1 MIPVIV
7 TELKNLTRHKFQAE
21 AVAIWAD
28 PPTAGPIEIRI
39 AITQGAGYVD
49 PLQKEL
55 EDTRAVMG
63 DLAQEKL
70 VGVKVYAVAR
80 RFSTAVDELVPYVF
94 LTLQAA
100 EKMVE
105 SREGKFITWTEHNG
119 HGRCW
124 MSDRY
129 TITELEIA

>member
-1 MIPVIV
+1 MTVPVIV

-70 VGVKVYAVAR
+70 VGVKVYAVSR
-80 RFSTAVDELVPYVF
+80 RNLVPYVF